1 MTNIISKAE
10 IGKLGEKVACSF
22 LKKEGYKII
31 EKNKHESHKEIDII
45 VSDKEYIV
53 FVEVKT
59 RSVDDDLFNSYGIP
73 SSAIT
78 YTKQENLIFAARSYL
93 RSNPTDKQPRMDVVE
108 VYLKKGT
115 RKVLKINHFE
125 NAYHA

>member
-1 MTNIISKAE
+1 MLSKGE
-10 IGKLGEKVACSF
+10 IGRHGENIVCKF

-31 EKNKHESHKEIDII
+31 ERNKHESHKEIDII
-45 VSDKEYIV
+45 ASNKDYLV

-59 RSVDDDLFNSYGIP
+59 RSVNEDLFNPYGTP
-73 SSAIT
+73 ASAVT
-78 YTKQENLIFAARSYL
+78 FSKREKLIFAARSYL

-115 RKVLKINHFE
+115 KKVLKINHFE